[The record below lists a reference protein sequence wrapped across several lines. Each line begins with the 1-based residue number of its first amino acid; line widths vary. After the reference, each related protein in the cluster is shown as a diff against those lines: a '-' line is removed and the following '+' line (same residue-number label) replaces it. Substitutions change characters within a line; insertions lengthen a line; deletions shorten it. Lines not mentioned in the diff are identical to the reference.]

1 MPALLIASTKPRV
14 GKTAFAALLA
24 ARLIEQGRK
33 VGLASGASDS
43 STDLEAFKALVS
55 DATVADSPSN
65 VKGDVSIVEGLS
77 GDAAGNLRLAEELDA
92 RIVLIAELDDDAAGA
107 AGEFGDRFAGVV
119 INNLPRYRRHTL
131 ETRVIPE
138 LESAGI
144 HFLGAIPEDRR
155 LIASTVR
162 QISQHLDGAFSGW
175 EEHSDELVDY
185 ILIGGMVLDWGV
197 HYFSARENAIVIVRG
212 DRPDIQ
218 MAALATPIKG
228 MVLTEGVQPL
238 EYVHYEADQEEV
250 PVTVV
255 AAGTH
260 DAAAALESLQE
271 TARFDHP
278 GKLARLREIAAD
290 AVDFDAIDEA
300 LSQPVTG

>member
-24 ARLIEQGRK
+24 SRLLEQGKK
-33 VGLASGASDS
+33 VGLASAASDN
-43 STDLEAFKALVS
+43 STDLEAFKTLVG
-55 DATVADSPSN
+55 DAAVADSPSN
-65 VKGDVSIVEGLS
+65 VEGDVSIVEGLS
-77 GDAAGNLRLAEELDA
+77 GDTAGNLRIAEELDA
-92 RIVLIAELDDDAAGA
+92 RVVLIAELDDEVAGPA
-107 AGEFGDRFAGVV
+107 KEFGDRFVGVV
-119 INNLPRYRRHTL
+119 INNLPRFRRHTL
-131 ETRVIPE
+131 ETELIPA

-144 HFLGAIPEDRR
+144 PFLGAIPDDRR
-155 LIASTVR
+155 LVASTVR
-162 QISQHLDGAFSGW
+162 QISEHLDGAFSGW

-185 ILIGGMVLDWGV
+185 VLIGGNILDWGV

-260 DAAAALESLQE
+260 DATAALESLQE

-278 GKLARLREIAAD
+278 GKLTRLVEIAAD
-290 AVDFDAIDEA
+290 TVDFDAIDQA

>member
-55 DATVADSPSN
+55 DAAVADSPSS

-131 ETRVIPE
+131 ETKVIPE

-300 LSQPVTG
+300 LAQPVTG